1 MKKREISDSDTNE
14 IQSEELKKKYQVFSE
29 KCFQINFDV
38 SFYFS
43 VSIKFMLK
51 VWPSRGSLAS
61 RLTDL
66 DFL

>member
-14 IQSEELKKKYQVFSE
+14 IQSENLKYQVFSK
-29 KCFQINFDV
+29 KCFQNIFYV

-43 VSIKFMLK
+43 VSIEFMLK
-51 VWPSRGSLAS
+51 VRPSRGSLAN